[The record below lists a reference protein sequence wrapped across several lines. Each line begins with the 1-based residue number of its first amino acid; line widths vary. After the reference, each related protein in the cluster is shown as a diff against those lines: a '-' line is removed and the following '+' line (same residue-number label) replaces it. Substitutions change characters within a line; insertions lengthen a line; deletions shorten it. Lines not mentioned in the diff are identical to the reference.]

1 MAGRRLL
8 DAARLFNV
16 SGSIAKHHFNIRAQQ
31 WELFT
36 QTSSLAKAVKNQ
48 TDRVTLTAR
57 AAYAL
62 SRRVNETGPTYTQTT
77 RHDEEPIP
85 SQETVQGA
93 ERTDIHEV
101 GLGQDHHWD
110 RSDQNAVAEAPPQG
124 DLHVNQEKARRHPL
138 PDGTIPPEGAVL
150 DPSPSRQGT
159 DTFNQRPLTD
169 APKHPLAEQQSLTN
183 DLHPTESGAST
194 IPIPAVQD
202 SNADHNVKL
211 QRKAEFQIPS
221 VSGHSQSASTLGQDT
236 FSTRPT
242 KSSVELSSLPRTKI
256 PKSAEDTQGG
266 DDHVKDGQINQDV
279 YYSSGGHPNQT
290 PIPQKEAFPVQEET
304 PEGINTD
311 IFHSPRVASLLNSG
325 GREDRRK
332 AYELKMKAARKGSA
346 QPIQESIKAGDR
358 NPDTFSAR
366 PGTSSPQADTSSAP
380 IVKPAAP
387 ATEAK
392 SQISD
397 KETQELAN
405 AIAADATA
413 AASPAVESEKPGTP
427 YQLRESAVPSS
438 RFGRLWQYGGL
449 ATSMAFGAVGESLR
463 RVTGGAAAAASGSL
477 LLSPANMERLVA
489 KLSRMRG
496 AALKLGQMMSFQ
508 DSKML
513 PPAINAVL
521 QRVQDSADYMP
532 PWQRNKQLAA
542 NLGADWK
549 DLFSSFE
556 DVPIAAASIGQVHR
570 ATLASNGRAV
580 AVKIQYPGVRG
591 SIDSD
596 LNNLSLLLT
605 ASRLLPP
612 GLFLDK
618 TIANARTELGWE
630 CDYAREAEC
639 GTRFA
644 SLLEDEHTTF
654 RVPKVFS
661 EACGP
666 EVLTAELMHG
676 KGVTKIPDLS
686 QDERDWIGTQVLRL
700 CLRELMEWRFMQ
712 TDPNWTNFLYNRGNA
727 PSERRLELLD
737 FGASREFPESFVTP
751 YVQLLIAASTHDRDA
766 CRDLSIKLGYL
777 TGAESQAML
786 TAHVDSILTLA
797 EPFDSGRAGDYYD
810 FKNQTITDR
819 VREKI
824 GLMVR
829 ERLAPPPEETY
840 SLHRKLSGAFLL
852 CARLGA
858 NVPAK
863 KLFGDA
869 VAKWKE
875 SHGEKN

>member
-8 DAARLFNV
+8 DAARLFSA
-16 SGSIAKHHFNIRAQQ
+16 SGSIAKHHFNIRSQQ

-62 SRRVNETGPTYTQTT
+62 SRRVNETGPTYTQTS
-77 RHDEEPIP
+77 RHDEPIP

-93 ERTDIHEV
+93 DGTNTHEE
-101 GLGQDHHWD
+101 GLGQDHHWN
-110 RSDQNAVAEAPPQG
+110 RSEQNAAAEAPPAD
-124 DLHVNQEKARRHPL
+124 DLHVTQEKARRHPL
-138 PDGTIPPEGAVL
+138 PDGTIPPEGANL

-159 DTFNQRPLTD
+159 DTFNQRPVTD
-169 APKHPLAEQQSLTN
+169 TPKDPLAEQQSIIK
-183 DLHPTESGAST
+183 DLHPTESGSST
-194 IPIPAVQD
+194 IPTPAAHD
-202 SNADHNVKL
+202 SHADDTVKM

-221 VSGHSQSASTLGQDT
+221 VSGHSQSVPAPGQDT
-236 FSTRPT
+236 FNIRPT
-242 KSSVELSSLPRTKI
+242 ESSVELSSLPRTKI
-256 PKSAEDTQGG
+256 PKSVEDTQGG
-266 DDHVKDGQINQDV
+266 DDRVKDGQINQDV
-279 YYSSGGHPNQT
+279 YYSSRGHPAQS
-290 PIPQKEAFPVQEET
+290 PIPQQEAVPAQDEV

-311 IFHSPRVASLLNSG
+311 VFHSPRVASLLSG
-325 GREDRRK
+325 GAREDRRK

-346 QPIQESIKAGDR
+346 QPIQESIKAEDR
-358 NPDTFSAR
+358 N
-366 PGTSSPQADTSSAP
+366 ADTSSARP
-380 IVKPAAP
+380 GVSLPEAGASPAPSFETTAT
-387 ATEAK
+387 ATEAQA
-392 SQISD
+392 QIND
-397 KETQELAN
+397 KETQELAD
-405 AIAADATA
+405 AMAADVSA
-413 AASPAVESEKPGTP
+413 AASPAVESDKPSTP

-438 RFGRLWQYGGL
+438 RFSRLWQYGGL

-463 RVTGGAAAAASGSL
+463 RVTGGAAAASGSL

-556 DVPIAAASIGQVHR
+556 DVPMAAASIGQVHR
-570 ATLASNGRAV
+570 ATLASNGREV

-605 ASRLLPP
+605 ASRLLPA

-618 TIANARTELGWE
+618 TIANARLELGWE
-630 CDYAREAEC
+630 CDYEREAKC
-639 GTRFA
+639 GARFA
-644 SLLEDEHTTF
+644 ELLQDESATF
-654 RVPKVFS
+654 RVPQVFP

-737 FGASREFPESFVTP
+737 FGASREYPESFVTP
-751 YVQLLIAASTHDRDA
+751 YVQLLIAASTHDRNA

-786 TAHVDSILTLA
+786 NAHVDSILTLG
-797 EPFDSGRAGDYYD
+797 EPFYSGRQSEYYD

-819 VREKI
+819 VRENI

-863 KLFGDA
+863 RLFQDA
-869 VAKWKE
+869 IAKWKQTQ
-875 SHGEKN
+875 G

>member
-8 DAARLFNV
+8 DAARLFSA
-16 SGSIAKHHFNIRAQQ
+16 SGSVARHHFNIRSQQ
-31 WELFT
+31 WEVFT

-62 SRRVNETGPTYTQTT
+62 SRRVNETGPAYAQTS
-77 RHDEEPIP
+77 RHEEPIP

-93 ERTDIHEV
+93 DGTNIHEE
-101 GLGQDHHWD
+101 GLGQDHHWN
-110 RSDQNAVAEAPPQG
+110 RSEQNAAAEAPPAD
-124 DLHVNQEKARRHPL
+124 DLHVTQEKARRHPL
-138 PDGTIPPEGAVL
+138 PDGTIPPEGANL

-159 DTFNQRPLTD
+159 DTFNQRPVTD
-169 APKHPLAEQQSLTN
+169 APKDPLAEQQSVTK
-183 DLHPTESGAST
+183 DLHPAESGAST
-194 IPIPAVQD
+194 IPDPTVLD
-202 SNADHNVKL
+202 SHADDIVKM

-221 VSGHSQSASTLGQDT
+221 VSGHSQSTPTSGQDT
-236 FSTRPT
+236 FNVRPT
-242 KSSVELSSLPRTKI
+242 ESSVELSSLPRTKI
-256 PKSAEDTQGG
+256 PKSVQDTQGG

-279 YYSSGGHPNQT
+279 YYSSKGHSAQPC
-290 PIPQKEAFPVQEET
+290 IPQQEAIPAQEEV

-311 IFHSPRVASLLNSG
+311 VFHSPRVASLLSG
-325 GREDRRK
+325 GAREDRRK

-346 QPIQESIKAGDR
+346 QPVQESIKAEEK
-358 NPDTFSAR
+358 NPDTFSTR
-366 PGTSSPQADTSSAP
+366 PGASLPGADASPAPSTGTTAPDTKAR
-380 IVKPAAP
+380 A
-387 ATEAK
+387 
-392 SQISD
+392 QISD
-397 KETQELAN
+397 KETQELAD
-405 AIAADATA
+405 AMAADATA
-413 AASPAVESEKPGTP
+413 ATSPAVESDKPSSP

-463 RVTGGAAAAASGSL
+463 RVTGGAAAASGSL

-549 DLFSSFE
+549 ELFSSFE
-556 DVPIAAASIGQVHR
+556 DVPMAAASIGQVHR
-570 ATLASNGRAV
+570 ATLASNGREV
-580 AVKIQYPGVRG
+580 AVKIQYPGVRS

-630 CDYAREAEC
+630 CDYEREAKC

-644 SLLEDEHTTF
+644 ALLEDESATF
-654 RVPKVFS
+654 RVPQVFP

-700 CLRELMEWRFMQ
+700 CLRELMEWKFMQ

-737 FGASREFPESFVTP
+737 FGASREFPETFVTP
-751 YVQLLIAASTHDRDA
+751 YVQLLIAASAHDRNA

-777 TGAESQAML
+777 TGAESEAML

-797 EPFDSGRAGDYYD
+797 EPFDSGRTSDYYD

-863 KLFGDA
+863 KLFEDA
-869 VAKWKE
+869 VAKWKQ
-875 SHGEKN
+875 SQGQ

>member
-1 MAGRRLL
+1 
-8 DAARLFNV
+8 
-16 SGSIAKHHFNIRAQQ
+16 
-31 WELFT
+31 
-36 QTSSLAKAVKNQ
+36 
-48 TDRVTLTAR
+48 
-57 AAYAL
+57 
-62 SRRVNETGPTYTQTT
+62 
-77 RHDEEPIP
+77 
-85 SQETVQGA
+85 
-93 ERTDIHEV
+93 
-101 GLGQDHHWD
+101 
-110 RSDQNAVAEAPPQG
+110 
-124 DLHVNQEKARRHPL
+124 
-138 PDGTIPPEGAVL
+138 
-150 DPSPSRQGT
+150 
-159 DTFNQRPLTD
+159 
-169 APKHPLAEQQSLTN
+169 
-183 DLHPTESGAST
+183 
-194 IPIPAVQD
+194 
-202 SNADHNVKL
+202 
-211 QRKAEFQIPS
+211 
-221 VSGHSQSASTLGQDT
+221 
-236 FSTRPT
+236 
-242 KSSVELSSLPRTKI
+242 I
-256 PKSAEDTQGG
+256 PKSVEDTQGG

-279 YYSSGGHPNQT
+279 YYSSKGHPAQP
-290 PIPQKEAFPVQEET
+290 PIPQQEAVPAQDEI

-311 IFHSPRVASLLNSG
+311 VFHSPRVASLLSG
-325 GREDRRK
+325 GAREDRRK

-346 QPIQESIKAGDR
+346 QPIQESIKAEDR
-358 NPDTFSAR
+358 N
-366 PGTSSPQADTSSAP
+366 ADTSSARP
-380 IVKPAAP
+380 GASLP
-387 ATEAK
+387 EA
-392 SQISD
+392 STGAQAQISD
-397 KETQELAN
+397 KETQELAD
-405 AIAADATA
+405 AMAADVTA
-413 AASPAVESEKPGTP
+413 AASPAVESDKPSTP

-463 RVTGGAAAAASGSL
+463 RVTGGAAAASGSL

-549 DLFSSFE
+549 NLFSSFE
-556 DVPIAAASIGQVHR
+556 DVPMAAASIGQVHR
-570 ATLASNGRAV
+570 ATLASNGREV

-618 TIANARTELGWE
+618 TIANARLELGWE
-630 CDYAREAEC
+630 CDYEREAKC
-639 GTRFA
+639 GARFA
-644 SLLEDEHTTF
+644 TLLEDESATF
-654 RVPKVFS
+654 RVPQIFP

-727 PSERRLELLD
+727 PSMRRLELLD
-737 FGASREFPESFVTP
+737 FGASREYPESFVTP
-751 YVQLLIAASTHDRDA
+751 YVQLLIAASTHDRNA
-766 CRDLSIKLGYL
+766 CRDLSVKLGYL
-777 TGAESQAML
+777 TGAESEAML

-797 EPFDSGRAGDYYD
+797 EPFDSGRTSDYYD

-863 KLFGDA
+863 KLFEDA
-869 VAKWKE
+869 VAKWKQNQ
-875 SHGEKN
+875 GQNI

>member
-8 DAARLFNV
+8 DAARLFSA
-16 SGSIAKHHFNIRAQQ
+16 SGSIAKHHFNIRSQQ
-31 WELFT
+31 WEVFT

-62 SRRVNETGPTYTQTT
+62 SRRVNETGPAYTQAT
-77 RHDEEPIP
+77 RHEEPIP

-93 ERTDIHEV
+93 DGTNTHE

-110 RSDQNAVAEAPPQG
+110 RSEQNAAAEAPPAD
-124 DLHVNQEKARRHPL
+124 DLHVIQEKARRHPL
-138 PDGTIPPEGAVL
+138 PDGTIPPEGANL

-159 DTFNQRPLTD
+159 DTFSQRPVTD
-169 APKHPLAEQQSLTN
+169 APKDPLAEQQSIIK
-183 DLHPTESGAST
+183 DLHPTESGTST
-194 IPIPAVQD
+194 IPTPAAHD
-202 SNADHNVKL
+202 SHADDTVKM

-221 VSGHSQSASTLGQDT
+221 VSGHSQSMSTPGQDT
-236 FSTRPT
+236 FNVRPT
-242 KSSVELSSLPRTKI
+242 ESSVELSSLPRIKI

-279 YYSSGGHPNQT
+279 YYSSKGHPVQP
-290 PIPQKEAFPVQEET
+290 PIPQQEAVPAQDEI

-311 IFHSPRVASLLNSG
+311 VFHSPRVASLLSG
-325 GREDRRK
+325 GAREDRRK

-346 QPIQESIKAGDR
+346 QPIQESIKAEDR
-358 NPDTFSAR
+358 N
-366 PGTSSPQADTSSAP
+366 ADTSSARP
-380 IVKPAAP
+380 GALLPEASASPAPSTETTAP
-387 ATEAK
+387 ATGARA
-392 SQISD
+392 QISD
-397 KETQELAN
+397 KETQELAD
-405 AIAADATA
+405 AMAADVTA
-413 AASPAVESEKPGTP
+413 AASPAVESDKPSTP

-463 RVTGGAAAAASGSL
+463 RVTGGAAAASGSL

-556 DVPIAAASIGQVHR
+556 DVPMAAASIGQVHR
-570 ATLASNGRAV
+570 ATLASNGREV

-618 TIANARTELGWE
+618 TIANARLELGWE
-630 CDYAREAEC
+630 CDYEREAKC
-639 GTRFA
+639 GARFA
-644 SLLEDEHTTF
+644 TLLEDESATF
-654 RVPKVFS
+654 RVPQVFP

-737 FGASREFPESFVTP
+737 FGASREYPESFVTP
-751 YVQLLIAASTHDRDA
+751 YVQLLIAASTHDRNA

-786 TAHVDSILTLA
+786 TAHVDSILTLG
-797 EPFDSGRAGDYYD
+797 EPFYSGRTSDYYD
-810 FKNQTITDR
+810 FKDQTITDR

-852 CARLGA
+852 CARLDA
-858 NVPAK
+858 TVPAK
-863 KLFGDA
+863 KLFEDA
-869 VAKWKE
+869 VAKWKQ
-875 SHGEKN
+875 SQG

>member
-8 DAARLFNV
+8 DAARLFSA
-16 SGSIAKHHFNIRAQQ
+16 SGSIAKHHFNIRSQQ

-62 SRRVNETGPTYTQTT
+62 SRRVNETGPAYAQTS
-77 RHDEEPIP
+77 RHEEPIP
-85 SQETVQGA
+85 SRETVQGA
-93 ERTDIHEV
+93 DGAGIHDE
-101 GLGQDHHWD
+101 GLSQDHHWE
-110 RSDQNAVAEAPPQG
+110 RSEQNSATEAPPTE
-124 DLHVNQEKARRHPL
+124 DLHVIQEKARRHPL
-138 PDGTIPPEGAVL
+138 PDGTIPPEGANL

-159 DTFNQRPLTD
+159 DTFNQRPVTD
-169 APKHPLAEQQSLTN
+169 APKHPLAEQHSIIK
-183 DLHPTESGAST
+183 DLHPTESDAST
-194 IPIPAVQD
+194 IPIPTSQD
-202 SNADHNVKL
+202 SHADDKVKM
-211 QRKAEFQIPS
+211 QRKSEFQIPS
-221 VSGHSQSASTLGQDT
+221 VSGHSQSTPTLGQDT
-236 FSTRPT
+236 FNVRPT
-242 KSSVELSSLPRTKI
+242 QSSIELSSLPRTKI
-256 PKSAEDTQGG
+256 PRSTEDTQGG
-266 DDHVKDGQINQDV
+266 DDHVNDGQINQDV
-279 YYSSGGHPNQT
+279 YYSSKGHPAQP
-290 PIPQKEAFPVQEET
+290 PIPQQEAIPAQDDM

-311 IFHSPRVASLLNSG
+311 IFHSPRVASLLG
-325 GREDRRK
+325 GGAREDRRK
-332 AYELKMKAARKGSA
+332 AYELKMKAARKGST
-346 QPIQESIKAGDR
+346 QPIQESVKAAD
-358 NPDTFSAR
+358 NNADTFSTR
-366 PGTSSPQADTSSAP
+366 PGTSSPEAAVSHIPAAE
-380 IVKPAAP
+380 PAAP
-387 ATEAK
+387 VIETTT
-392 SQISD
+392 QISD
-397 KETQELAN
+397 KETQELAD
-405 AIAADATA
+405 AMAADATA
-413 AASPAVESEKPGTP
+413 AASSTVESDTPNTP

-463 RVTGGAAAAASGSL
+463 RITGGAAAAASGSL

-532 PWQRNKQLAA
+532 PWQRNKQLAS

-556 DVPIAAASIGQVHR
+556 DIPIAAASIGQVHR
-570 ATLASNGRAV
+570 ATLASNGREV

-596 LNNLSLLLT
+596 LSNLSLLLT

-630 CDYAREAEC
+630 CDYTREAEC
-639 GTRFA
+639 GSRFA
-644 SLLEDEHTTF
+644 TLLEDETATF
-654 RVPKVFS
+654 RVPQVFS

-686 QDERDWIGTQVLRL
+686 QEERDWIGTQVLRL

-712 TDPNWTNFLYNRGNA
+712 TDPNWTNFLYNRGSG

-751 YVQLLIAASTHDRDA
+751 YVQLLIAASTHDRNA

-797 EPFDSGRAGDYYD
+797 EPFDSGRTGDYYD
-810 FKNQTITDR
+810 FKDQTITDR

-863 KLFGDA
+863 KLFEDA
-869 VAKWKE
+869 VTKWKQSKGE
-875 SHGEKN
+875 SI

>member
-1 MAGRRLL
+1 
-8 DAARLFNV
+8 
-16 SGSIAKHHFNIRAQQ
+16 K
-31 WELFT
+31 
-36 QTSSLAKAVKNQ
+36 
-48 TDRVTLTAR
+48 
-57 AAYAL
+57 
-62 SRRVNETGPTYTQTT
+62 
-77 RHDEEPIP
+77 
-85 SQETVQGA
+85 
-93 ERTDIHEV
+93 
-101 GLGQDHHWD
+101 
-110 RSDQNAVAEAPPQG
+110 
-124 DLHVNQEKARRHPL
+124 
-138 PDGTIPPEGAVL
+138 
-150 DPSPSRQGT
+150 
-159 DTFNQRPLTD
+159 
-169 APKHPLAEQQSLTN
+169 
-183 DLHPTESGAST
+183 
-194 IPIPAVQD
+194 
-202 SNADHNVKL
+202 
-211 QRKAEFQIPS
+211 S
-221 VSGHSQSASTLGQDT
+221 V
-236 FSTRPT
+236 
-242 KSSVELSSLPRTKI
+242 
-256 PKSAEDTQGG
+256 EDTQGG

-279 YYSSGGHPNQT
+279 YYSSKGHPAQP
-290 PIPQKEAFPVQEET
+290 PIPQQEAVPAQDEI

-311 IFHSPRVASLLNSG
+311 VFHSPRVASLLSG
-325 GREDRRK
+325 GAREDRRK

-346 QPIQESIKAGDR
+346 QPIQESIKAEDR
-358 NPDTFSAR
+358 N
-366 PGTSSPQADTSSAP
+366 ADTSSARP
-380 IVKPAAP
+380 GASLP
-387 ATEAK
+387 EA
-392 SQISD
+392 STGAQAQISD
-397 KETQELAN
+397 KETQELAD
-405 AIAADATA
+405 AMAADVTA
-413 AASPAVESEKPGTP
+413 AASPAVESDKPSTP

-463 RVTGGAAAAASGSL
+463 RVTGGAAAASGSL

-549 DLFSSFE
+549 DLFSTFE
-556 DVPIAAASIGQVHR
+556 DVPMAAASIGQVHR
-570 ATLASNGRAV
+570 ATLASNGREV

-618 TIANARTELGWE
+618 TIANARLELGWE
-630 CDYAREAEC
+630 CDYEREAKC
-639 GTRFA
+639 GARFA
-644 SLLEDEHTTF
+644 TLLEDESATF
-654 RVPKVFS
+654 RVPQVFP

-737 FGASREFPESFVTP
+737 FGASREYPESFVTP
-751 YVQLLIAASTHDRDA
+751 YVQLLIAASTHDRNA

-786 TAHVDSILTLA
+786 TAHVDSILTLG
-797 EPFDSGRAGDYYD
+797 EPFYSGRTSDYYD
-810 FKNQTITDR
+810 FKDQTITDR

-863 KLFGDA
+863 NLFEDA
-869 VAKWKE
+869 VAKWKQ
-875 SHGEKN
+875 SQG